1 MQADSSSDSSK
12 MWPMIGCETKPIARI
27 APRPDAISQL
37 NFLFGRFPSASF
49 LPLPRSL
56 DSKYSSNS
64 PLRSLSR

>member
-1 MQADSSSDSSK
+1 

-37 NFLFGRFPSASF
+37 NFLFGGSLAL